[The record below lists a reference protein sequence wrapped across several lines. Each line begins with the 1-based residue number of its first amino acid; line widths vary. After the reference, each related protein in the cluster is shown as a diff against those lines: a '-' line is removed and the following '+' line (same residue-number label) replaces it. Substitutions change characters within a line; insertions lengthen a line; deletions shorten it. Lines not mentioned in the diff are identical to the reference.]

1 MLDVPT
7 DTFSKN
13 QHTYRSWLFTDGL
26 EVIENK
32 APNEQGKV
40 KRKGMSEANVDKV
53 IKLGGKLSRHEL
65 LLSKVKYFSDGIV
78 IGSQSFITVQRRR
91 FLTSKGLAQDD
102 VDNQLQRGRRKDE
115 LSEDMLVTWQW

>member
-7 DTFSKN
+7 DTISKN

-40 KRKGMSEANVDKV
+40 KRKGMREANVDKV
-53 IKLGGKLSRHEL
+53 IKLGGKLNRYEL
-65 LLSKVKYFSDGIV
+65 LRSKVKYFSDGIV
-78 IGSQSFITVQRRR
+78 IGSQSFIAAQRRR
-91 FLTSKGLAQDD
+91 FLTSKGLAQED
-102 VDNQLQRGRRKDE
+102 VENQLQRGRRKDE
-115 LSEDMLVTWQW
+115 LNEETLVTWQW

>member
-13 QHTYRSWLFTDGL
+13 QYTYRSWLFTDGL
-26 EVIENK
+26 EVIE
-32 APNEQGKV
+32 NEQGKV

-65 LLSKVKYFSDGIV
+65 LYSKVKYFSDGIV
-78 IGSQSFITVQRRR
+78 IGSQSFIAAQRRH
-91 FLTSKGLAQDD
+91 FLTNKGLAQDD
-102 VDNQLQRGRRKDE
+102 VDNQLQRGRRKGE